1 MTGSDRGAGYP
12 RTVTQQQ
19 WPGRQDNPW
28 GPPQGSPWG
37 TGGARQRPSGGQQ
50 AQLGHP
56 GQVFGQQGYQQR
68 PPYQYPVGRP
78 PYPGQTYGRPPR
90 RRRNPLVTLL
100 KALLV
105 LAVMGFLGLLLLGWV
120 LTKVVETMP
129 VPAPTEVATMAQPPA
144 SEASQLPS
152 NQPSVQPTSAASAPP
167 GGYQNDDYAVPPADT
182 RPPGLPEPETYEEAT
197 SLLKANPLYAT
208 AVPRPVRCDMRE
220 IDVDNASKPELTT
233 HLNDMM
239 GCLMRVWEQPLTDAG
254 FKPVRPSVTVYSGS
268 VTTKCGK
275 LPAANAVYCGADQQ
289 VYYAEDLPTVVPR
302 SLRGSRFITE
312 AVVAHEFG
320 HAVQARSA
328 ILISELAWEEKS
340 SKSTGLQLSRRL
352 EVQADCF
359 AGQFLGSIQQSTQ
372 MSDEELANVGKL
384 FYSIGDDVLTGRKHY
399 EGNHGSGASR
409 MAWTGTGL
417 ESTSVG
423 ACNSFSAPA
432 QKVR

>member
-1 MTGSDRGAGYP
+1 MRLPVRGGGYP
-12 RTVTQQQ
+12 RSVTQQQ
-19 WPGRQDNPW
+19 WQGQQGNPW
-28 GPPQGSPWG
+28 GPPP
-37 TGGARQRPSGGQQ
+37 Q
-50 AQLGHP
+50 AQLVYP
-56 GQVFGQQGYQQR
+56 RR
-68 PPYQYPVGRP
+68 PSYQYPTGRP
-78 PYPGQTYGRPPR
+78 PYPGQVYGGPPR

-100 KALLV
+100 KALFV
-105 LAVMGFLGLLLLGWV
+105 LAVMGFLGLLVLGWV
-120 LTKVVETMP
+120 LTRVVDTLP
-129 VPAPTEVATMAQPPA
+129 VPAPTQVATMPQDPTEDRGGFPTTT
-144 SEASQLPS
+144 PS
-152 NQPSVQPTSAASAPP
+152 SPVSVPP
-167 GGYQNDDYAVPPADT
+167 GDYQNDDYTVPPVDT

-197 SLLKANPLYAT
+197 SLLKQNPLYAT
-208 AVPRPVRCDMRE
+208 SVPRPVRCGMAE
-220 IDVDNASKPELTT
+220 IDVARASKQELTA

-239 GCLMRVWEQPLTDAG
+239 GCLMRVWEDPLTQAG
-254 FKPVRPSVTVYSGS
+254 FTPVRPSVTVYSGS

-328 ILISELAWEEKS
+328 ILVSELAWEEKS
-340 SKSTGLQLSRRL
+340 SKSAGLQLSRRL

-372 MSDEELANVGKL
+372 MSDAELANVGKL
-384 FYSIGDDVLTGRKHY
+384 FYSIGDDVLTGRRNY
-399 EGNHGSGASR
+399 EGNHGSGSSR
-409 MAWTGTGL
+409 QAWTNAGL

-423 ACNSFSAPA
+423 ACNTFTAPA